1 MFKLPHRNTPFE
13 IMNTI
18 EKLRDYCERRG
29 YEVCSR
35 MGDRMGLRPGV
46 VRLYFIYI
54 SFLSFGSP
62 IIIYMF
68 LAFWIRI
75 KDYLKPSRRSVLDL

>member
-1 MFKLPHRNTPFE
+1 MLKLPHWNPIIE

-75 KDYLKPSRRSVLDL
+75 KGYLKPSRRSVLDL

>member
-1 MFKLPHRNTPFE
+1 
-13 IMNTI
+13 MNTI

-75 KDYLKPSRRSVLDL
+75 KEYLKPSRRSVLDL